1 MTRAANSRK
10 GTGNSSSTRA
20 APVFRGR
27 DVVFVDPLDET
38 MGYWWPAMIVPVPE
52 IDSSMEIPS
61 LNPGECLVKYFED
74 NTYSVVPMTD
84 LQPFVPTTIPFL
96 EYELAAGQKFL
107 KNGGVVNALAYLETG
122 KVKRKFSW
130 HRFGTAQGQDLSLDM
145 NKTKLITLPVVS
157 DASFAAQG
165 LKGNATTSS
174 ASSSPTISTANYTDT
189 EDSKD
194 EEDNKKVNH
203 LPSGLNTNGLRGSG
217 PRSSTPSSST
227 SVSSSGA
234 LLPSQ
239 SGAKSIETMDEE
251 FNGRSKVKSEVTAT
265 KDSPAR
271 SRSRR
276 GSRDSETK
284 VTTTSGTTTSDVGE
298 TDSTK
303 KGSSRRSRTTSEQ
316 PSPTIQKNKR
326 SASTTT
332 IDTSN
337 TELASTPSRQGSVE
351 PSQAS
356 SPRSTRHS
364 FRSTKASDGQA
375 EDSTDTNA
383 SEEVT
388 KPQPP
393 RMTRT
398 RSVPKTVRSL
408 KSDEDS
414 KADLP
419 QDQGDSEAPRSQLS
433 SVPSLTQSSPS
444 TTVSV
449 ISSPSSITEEE
460 LPGLSGASSSS
471 SSASLSPTFEQERR
485 ELNFN
490 FEHVFPTLAIGSKE
504 REAFYET
511 CMDHLQKLRREHRRL
526 KQIVQSSEP
535 KSRRG
540 TRSSPSRHLH
550 YNQRGNSPYS
560 SSSSSSYYPSRSGAS
575 GPGGSSANAPSPPSS
590 SNQPSSISSANGTNT
605 NSSGS
610 TGLGCNTG
618 VSGTTTARRSAAT
631 AAAAAVAATVSRSS
645 RQSNNS
651 QSSVTHEVQSKKR
664 SGANGESSRE
674 VQTRAKRRLR

>member
-10 GTGNSSSTRA
+10 GTGSSSSTRA

-61 LNPGECLVKYFED
+61 LDPGECLVKYFED

-130 HRFGTAQGQDLSLDM
+130 HRFGTAQGPDLSLEM
-145 NKTKLITLPVVS
+145 NKTKPITLPIVS

-194 EEDNKKVNH
+194 EEDNKKVNRF
-203 LPSGLNTNGLRGSG
+203 PSGLTTNGLRGSG
-217 PRSSTPSSST
+217 PRSTTPLSST
-227 SVSSSGA
+227 STSSSGA

-251 FNGRSKVKSEVTAT
+251 FNGRSKIKSEVTAV
-265 KDSPAR
+265 KDSHGR

-316 PSPTIQKNKR
+316 PSPTMPKNKGG
-326 SASTTT
+326 ASTTT

-337 TELASTPSRQGSVE
+337 SELVSTPSRQGSIE

-364 FRSTKASDGQA
+364 FRSTKTSDGQA

-383 SEEVT
+383 SEDVT

-398 RSVPKTVRSL
+398 RSAPKTIRSL

-419 QDQGDSEAPRSQLS
+419 QDQGDSKASRSQLS
-433 SVPSLTQSSPS
+433 AAPSLIQSSPS
-444 TTVSV
+444 TSVSA

-460 LPGLSGASSSS
+460 LPGLSGVSSSS
-471 SSASLSPTFEQERR
+471 SSVSLSPTFEQERR

-511 CMDHLQKLRREHRRL
+511 CMDHLQRLRREHRRL

-550 YNQRGNSPYS
+550 YNQRGVSPYS
-560 SSSSSSYYPSRSGAS
+560 SSSSSSYYPNRSGAL
-575 GPGGSSANAPSPPSS
+575 GPVGSSANAPSPPSS
-590 SNQPSSISSANGTNT
+590 SNQPSSISSATGTNT

-610 TGLGCNTG
+610 TGPGSNTG
-618 VSGTTTARRSAAT
+618 ASVTATARRSAAT
-631 AAAAAVAATVSRSS
+631 AAAAAVAATVSRS
-645 RQSNNS
+645 
-651 QSSVTHEVQSKKR
+651 
-664 SGANGESSRE
+664 
-674 VQTRAKRRLR
+674 